1 MIPPLWQK
9 VKKKVKEESENVG
22 LELNIQKSKI
32 IAPSPISSWQIN
44 EETVEK
50 VWAFIFVGSKITV
63 AMWLLPWN

>member
-1 MIPPLWQK
+1 MCTIPPLWQK

-50 VWAFIFVGSKITV
+50 V
-63 AMWLLPWN
+63 

>member
-1 MIPPLWQK
+1 MPGIILITSDMCMIPPLWQK

-50 VWAFIFVGSKITV
+50 V
-63 AMWLLPWN
+63 